1 MGGRGGRPLL
11 PCSDNSDIT
20 LDLKHL
26 TSRWNSDKLEYYS
39 SLQVDNLKNGAT
51 VSELS
56 DMCSNG

>member
-26 TSRWNSDKLEYYS
+26 TSKWNPDGTKLEYS
-39 SLQVDNLKNGAT
+39 SLEVDNLQNGAT

-56 DMCSNG
+56 NMCE